1 MDHGLPL
8 LPTTVVGSYAHPSWL
23 YAAKELIEADRFGP
37 VDIAETFD
45 DAVDR
50 AIVDQ
55 EEAGLDVIS
64 DGEMRRAS
72 FVWAFASRMTGLRD
86 AGAPRKIGPMS
97 LDMRNVQ
104 ETTGPVGVPNG
115 MGAVAEF
122 QYASRRTTKPIKV
135 PLPGPFA
142 LTTFIRPVEHY
153 ADRTELAE
161 AFVPALNAEISAL
174 AAAGCRWIQLDE
186 PATPG
191 YAANDPHSP
200 ADIARL
206 FNACIA
212 GVSGVHFSL
221 HVCFGSFRK
230 LPYAKK
236 TYRPYFPDLLEAR
249 CDQFVFEY
257 ATREMAEIEQWPT
270 WAPDRELGAGII
282 DIRTH
287 YCETPDD
294 VAERVRRC
302 LEFVPADKLFLTT
315 DCGLRYVHRT
325 LARQKITNLVAGV
338 RKVRAELGTVG
349 R

>member
-1 MDHGLPL
+1 MPEGLPL
-8 LPTTVVGSYAHPSWL
+8 LPTTVVGSYAHPSWF
-23 YAAKELIEADRFGP
+23 YAAKELMEAGRFGP
-37 VDIAETFD
+37 VDVDETFD

-50 AIVDQ
+50 AILDQ
-55 EEAGLDVIS
+55 ETAGLDVIS

-86 AGAPRKIGPMS
+86 GGAPRKMGPMS

-104 ETTGPVGVPNG
+104 ETTGPVGVPHG
-115 MGAVAEF
+115 MGAVEEF
-122 QYASRRTTKPIKV
+122 TYASTRTKKPLKV

-142 LTTFIRPVEHY
+142 LTTFIRPVDY
-153 ADRTELAE
+153 YTDRTHLAE
-161 AFVPALNAEISAL
+161 AFVPALNHEIREL
-174 AAAGCRWIQLDE
+174 AAAGCKWIQLDE

-191 YAANDPHSP
+191 YAANDPHTP

-206 FNACIA
+206 FNACID
-212 GVSGVHFSL
+212 GVTGVHFSL
-221 HVCFGSFRK
+221 HICFGSFRK

-236 TYRPYFPDLLEAR
+236 TYARYFPDLLEAKA
-249 CDQFVFEY
+249 DQFVLEY
-257 ATREMAEIEQWPT
+257 GTREMAEIEQWMN
-270 WAPDRELGAGII
+270 WAPDRQLGAGII

-294 VAERVRRC
+294 VAERVRKC
-302 LEFVPADKLFLTT
+302 LDHVPADKLFLTT

-338 RKVRAELGTVG
+338 RQVREQL
-349 R
+349 

>member
-1 MDHGLPL
+1 MPHGLPI
-8 LPTTVVGSYAHPSWL
+8 LPTTVVGSYAHPSWF
-23 YAAKELIEADRFGP
+23 YAAKELMEAGRFGP
-37 VDIAETFD
+37 VDVDETFD

-50 AIVDQ
+50 AILDQ

-86 AGAPRKIGPMS
+86 GGAPRKMGPMS

-104 ETTGPVGVPNG
+104 ETIGPVGVPNG
-115 MGAVAEF
+115 MGAVEEF
-122 QYASRRTTKPIKV
+122 AYASGRTTTPIKI

-142 LTTFIRPVEHY
+142 LTTFIRPVDY
-153 ADRTELAE
+153 YTDRTHLAE
-161 AFVPALNAEISAL
+161 AFVPALNHEIRQL
-174 AAAGCRWIQLDE
+174 AAAGCKWIQLDE

-191 YAANDPHSP
+191 YAANDPHTP

-206 FNACIA
+206 FNACIE
-212 GVSGVHFSL
+212 GVTGVHFSL
-221 HVCFGSFRK
+221 HICFGSFRK

-236 TYRPYFPDLLEAR
+236 TYARYFPDLLEAK
-249 CDQFVFEY
+249 CDQFVLEY
-257 ATREMAEIEQWPT
+257 GTREMSEIEQWMN

-294 VAERVRRC
+294 VAERVRKC
-302 LEFVPADKLFLTT
+302 LDHVPADKLFLTT

-338 RKVRAELGTVG
+338 RQVRETL
-349 R
+349 